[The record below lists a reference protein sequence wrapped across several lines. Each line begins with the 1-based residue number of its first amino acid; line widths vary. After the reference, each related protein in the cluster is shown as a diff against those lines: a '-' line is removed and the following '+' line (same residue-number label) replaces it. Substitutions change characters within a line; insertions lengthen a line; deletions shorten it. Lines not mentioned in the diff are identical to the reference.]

1 MGKSALLREI
11 AGRVGAPVHFGATAP
26 HPSAAGDRVV
36 WDIPPASTPDA
47 LPEAFTSGDGR
58 IVIAKRREAD
68 LPGLAR
74 ALAYGRAFIFGASDL
89 VLGETEI
96 AAVALVRE
104 LREELG
110 LVVDPSLPIYLGRFT
125 APAANEPGVAVEAE
139 LFRVAIADDVTP
151 LAEIEE
157 AIWIHPNAA
166 DNLMLAPLTRHHV
179 LPLARSFHG
188 TA

>member
-1 MGKSALLREI
+1 MSPEQTPPTTIQIAAAILVGK
-11 AGRVGAPVHFGATAP
+11 
-26 HPSAAGDRVV
+26 
-36 WDIPPASTPDA
+36 
-47 LPEAFTSGDGR
+47 DGR
-58 IVIAKRREAD
+58 ILVVRKRGTQAFMQ
-68 LPGLAR
+68 PG
-74 ALAYGRAFIFGASDL
+74 GKVEPHED
-89 VLGETEI
+89 

-166 DNLMLAPLTRHHV
+166 DKLMLAPLTRHHV

>member
-1 MGKSALLREI
+1 MSPEQTPPTTIRIAAAILVGK
-11 AGRVGAPVHFGATAP
+11 
-26 HPSAAGDRVV
+26 
-36 WDIPPASTPDA
+36 
-47 LPEAFTSGDGR
+47 DGR
-58 IVIAKRREAD
+58 ILVVRKRGTQAFMQPGGKVEANED
-68 LPGLAR
+68 
-74 ALAYGRAFIFGASDL
+74 
-89 VLGETEI
+89 

-110 LVVDPSLPIYLGRFT
+110 LVIDPSLPIYLGRFT

-166 DNLMLAPLTRHHV
+166 DKLMLAPLTRHHV